1 MPVIKMPAVK
11 LPIVKLILPS
21 LHTFLISSLIIVIS
35 TYILLTTLD
44 KQSLARKNHN
54 LIQQS
59 RALQQSLDTLLTSNR
74 EFLNGLASSEKEKLN
89 LKSAFENLK
98 KENETLHF
106 NLKKIEAKIDSIKEE
121 KVYLEEM
128 LINRTKQIEILN
140 SQKEVAPQLPA
151 LNQEIQT
158 LGAQVGQKDE
168 DLHRLNE
175 QNRILQEKLDRL
187 YRMTSDKINE
197 INVAKIAL
205 EETVSTARK
214 NINDEWKTIDLG
226 AVTSTA
232 SSMPAPMPA
241 AMRASTPLRQMEIQ
255 EEKIQTDQTKNEG
268 HVLAINN
275 EHGFV
280 VIDLGKVNNLQS
292 DATLQVL
299 KDGVPV
305 ATLNVL
311 EIRDVMAACNI
322 RELES
327 GQHIE
332 INDAVTILR

>member
-1 MPVIKMPAVK
+1 
-11 LPIVKLILPS
+11 
-21 LHTFLISSLIIVIS
+21 
-35 TYILLTTLD
+35 
-44 KQSLARKNHN
+44 
-54 LIQQS
+54 
-59 RALQQSLDTLLTSNR
+59 
-74 EFLNGLASSEKEKLN
+74 
-89 LKSAFENLK
+89 
-98 KENETLHF
+98 
-106 NLKKIEAKIDSIKEE
+106 
-121 KVYLEEM
+121 
-128 LINRTKQIEILN
+128 
-140 SQKEVAPQLPA
+140 
-151 LNQEIQT
+151 
-158 LGAQVGQKDE
+158 VGQKDE
-168 DLHRLNE
+168 DLQRLNE

-214 NINDEWKTIDLG
+214 NINDEWKTVDLG
-226 AVTSTA
+226 SVTSTA

-241 AMRASTPLRQMEIQ
+241 AMRSSTPLRQMEIQ